1 MFRAAV
7 KSIWAHKLRSG
18 LLSLA
23 ILAGVSFVVA
33 AFVFTDTIGEA
44 FDNLFADAF
53 AATDI
58 QVRREIDPELNF
70 GLPERMPEVVVIL
83 ILLVLIPYLSEEPVH
98 GHSSEVA
105 EQLLPLLLITVL

>member
-1 MFRAAV
+1 MIRAAL
-7 KSIWAHKLRSG
+7 KNLWAHKLRSG

-53 AATDI
+53 SATDI
-58 QVRREIDPELNF
+58 QVRREVDPDLSF
-70 GLPERMPEVVVIL
+70 GLPERM
-83 ILLVLIPYLSEEPVH
+83 SEELLASVADVPGGGCHPSTPSLCQGRAV
-98 GHSSEVA
+98 GRLEVDT
-105 EQLLPLLLITVL
+105 E